1 MQVRES
7 DYAQEIILN
16 IKKSWE
22 ILRLTG
28 SVLTGVWL
36 RTNGVGSARPREKE
50 VDRRKE
56 GGIRHREKRLIKG
69 RNEVDDG
76 IKEEIRENVNFEM
89 EEGKKEK
96 LGTGN
101 SDW

>member
-1 MQVRES
+1 M
-7 DYAQEIILN
+7 
-16 IKKSWE
+16 
-22 ILRLTG
+22 
-28 SVLTGVWL
+28 
-36 RTNGVGSARPREKE
+36 
-50 VDRRKE
+50 DRRKE

-101 SDW
+101 SD